1 MRCSGIY
8 ITICSR
14 ESGFFNGGPPQQETY
29 THVDLH
35 LQETSTSVFSIS
47 YTTIAIRHL
56 ILQSL
61 NLAFDA
67 KESDGALT
75 RWSDFGGAK
84 IGKRRQPT
92 FQGSDKISSHPS
104 TLGLGHHIT
113 IMTTLASQPQP
124 SAFRPSNI
132 QDGPSVALFRSAEH
146 TAAPQLKR
154 TFGSLDSVIDDQ
166 Q

>member
-1 MRCSGIY
+1 MM
-8 ITICSR
+8 CSR
-14 ESGFFNGGPPQQETY
+14 ESGFSNGGPPQQETY
-29 THVDLH
+29 THVNLH

-47 YTTIAIRHL
+47 YTTIDIRYL

-61 NLAFDA
+61 NLAFD
-67 KESDGALT
+67 
-75 RWSDFGGAK
+75 RWRIDQMERF
-84 IGKRRQPT
+84 RRCQ
-92 FQGSDKISSHPS
+92 DWEK
-104 TLGLGHHIT
+104 
-113 IMTTLASQPQP
+113 TTLASQPQP

-146 TAAPQLKR
+146 AAAPQLKR